1 MGARLSLSPSFYFSP
16 ESALWRYGYL
26 STVFSFFFKKTKIK
40 LTADYKRRHSPQVLS
55 PQSFAVDSGI

>member
-26 STVFSFFFKKTKIK
+26 SIVLKKKRQK
-40 LTADYKRRHSPQVLS
+40 LN
-55 PQSFAVDSGI
+55 